1 MAFEP
6 TLANPLM
13 LQSNC
18 FDLFDM
24 VSETRAEQK
33 SSQEGEPLGR
43 LQIRTHTGAPT
54 VLVCI
59 PPFPN
64 KPKGSM

>member
-1 MAFEP
+1 MILSELPGRLQVMRTVVAFEP

-24 VSETRAEQK
+24 VSETRAEQT
-33 SSQEGEPLGR
+33 SSQEGEPL
-43 LQIRTHTGAPT
+43 
-54 VLVCI
+54 
-59 PPFPN
+59 
-64 KPKGSM
+64 